1 MGGKGDRY
9 NGKILITV
17 VGIGGRKN
25 DQPYPPKEGQILIL
39 ETCEYLVI
47 WQGIIKVEVVVCLST
62 DLEMEELSC
71 KTLQ

>member
-1 MGGKGDRY
+1 MGGKDIDIMA
-9 NGKILITV
+9 KIDHCS
-17 VGIGGRKN
+17 RHRRQKN
-25 DQPYPPKEGQILIL
+25 DQPYPSKELQILIL

-47 WQGIIKVEVVVCLST
+47 WQGIIKVEVVVYLST